1 MSDQYS
7 QELSF
12 DDAITAIFAGKIVE
26 VKRDD
31 LSTHPVWVPIS
42 GVTTINQL
50 NQLKNNRFRQVTP
63 TINIGGRSVP
73 KPLTE
78 PPEENTEVYIMTI
91 LEDSFYFCAKWNS
104 KCSDHRRWLKLGI
117 IHRTKEAAIAHAKA
131 LIAISGIEC
140 IEITR
145 HMSFN
150 IGNAIKYMWR
160 NGKKDGQPAVQDL
173 EKAIW
178 YIQDEIDRLK
188 GGK

>member
-63 TINIGGRSVP
+63 TINIGWRSVP
-73 KPLTE
+73 KPLTA
-78 PPEENTEVYIMTI
+78 PPEEGTNVYMVSLIS
-91 LEDSFYFCAKWNS
+91 DDYYAFGYWKNNKFYQ
-104 KCSDHRRWLKLGI
+104 DLLKRGI
-117 IHRTKEAAIAHAKA
+117 IHITAEAAVAHAKA
-131 LIAISGIEC
+131 LIAISG
-140 IEITR
+140 
-145 HMSFN
+145 
-150 IGNAIKYMWR
+150 GA
-160 NGKKDGQPAVQDL
+160 DV
-173 EKAIW
+173 
-178 YIQDEIDRLK
+178 
-188 GGK
+188 

>member
-63 TINIGGRSVP
+63 TINIGGHSVP
-73 KPLTE
+73 KPLSTA
-78 PPEENTEVYIMTI
+78 PEEGTDVYIVSLMG
-91 LEDSFYFCAKWNS
+91 EDLCAIGEWCNNS
-104 KCSDHRRWLKLGI
+104 YYQEHLKRGI
-117 IHRTKEAAIAHAKA
+117 VHITAEAAIAHAKA
-131 LIAISGIEC
+131 LIAISG
-140 IEITR
+140 
-145 HMSFN
+145 
-150 IGNAIKYMWR
+150 G
-160 NGKKDGQPAVQDL
+160 DDV
-173 EKAIW
+173 
-178 YIQDEIDRLK
+178 
-188 GGK
+188 